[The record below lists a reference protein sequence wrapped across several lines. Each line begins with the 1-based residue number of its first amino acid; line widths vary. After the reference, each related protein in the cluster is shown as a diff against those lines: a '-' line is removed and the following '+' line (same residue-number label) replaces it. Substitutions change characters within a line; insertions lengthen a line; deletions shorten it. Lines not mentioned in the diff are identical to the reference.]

1 MRRTTVLKTYKLWV
15 NGEFIRSESG
25 RAYAVRDFRGAFWAN
40 APQASRKDL
49 RDAVQA
55 AREAHAGWARRTAY
69 NRGQILYRI
78 AEMLETRRE
87 AIRAELRAVTGVS
100 QRDADAEIETSVDR
114 WVYYAGWS
122 DKYAALLSSV
132 NPVALPMHNFT
143 TVEPTGVVGIAC
155 PDVAPLASLTSL
167 LAPVI
172 VSGNTVVAL
181 LPEAMPTIGLAF
193 AEVLATS
200 DLPAGVVNLLSG
212 RHDELLPHL
221 AQHVEVDALNLC
233 GVPDAGRIPL
243 EQAAAETIK
252 RLHHSPRLA
261 RAEWL
266 SDQAQGLEWIE
277 PFLEFKTVW
286 HPLGW

>member
-25 RAYAVRDFRGAFWAN
+25 RAYEVRDSQGAFWAN
-40 APQASRKDL
+40 VPQASRKDL

-55 AREAHAGWARRTAY
+55 ARKAQPSWAKRTAY

-87 AIRAELRAVTGVS
+87 AIRAELQAITGVS
-100 QRDADAEIETSVDR
+100 QHDADAEIEASIDR
-114 WVYYAGWS
+114 WVHYAGWS
-122 DKYAALLSSV
+122 DKHAALLSSV
-132 NPVALPMHNFT
+132 NPVAMPMHNFT
-143 TVEPTGVVGIAC
+143 TVEPMGVVGIAC

-181 LPEAMPTIGLAF
+181 LPEAVPTMGLAF

-212 RHDELLPHL
+212 RFGELLPHL
-221 AQHVEVDALNLC
+221 ARHAEVDALNLC
-233 GVPDAGRIPL
+233 GVPDTGRALL
-243 EQAAAETIK
+243 EQAAAETVK

-261 RAEWL
+261 RTEWL

-277 PFLEFKTVW
+277 PFVEFKTVW

>member
-1 MRRTTVLKTYKLWV
+1 MSRTTVLKTYKLWV
-15 NGEFIRSESG
+15 NGEFVRSESG
-25 RAYAVRDFRGAFWAN
+25 RAYEVRDSRGAFWAN
-40 APQASRKDL
+40 VPHASRKDL

-55 AREAHAGWARRTAY
+55 ARKAQSGWAKRTAY
-69 NRGQILYRI
+69 NRGQILYRV

-87 AIRAELRAVTGVS
+87 AIRAELQAVAGVS
-100 QRDADAEIETSVDR
+100 ERDADAEIDASIDR

-132 NPVALPMHNFT
+132 NPVAMPMHNFT
-143 TVEPTGVVGIAC
+143 TAEPTGVVGIAC
-155 PDVAPLASLTSL
+155 PEAAPLASLTSL

-172 VSGNTVVAL
+172 VSGSTVVAL
-181 LPEAMPTIGLAF
+181 LPESAPTVGLAF

-212 RHDELLPHL
+212 RFEELVPHL
-221 AQHVEVDALNLC
+221 ARHVEVDALNLC
-233 GVPDAGRIPL
+233 GVPVSERAPL

-252 RLHHSPRLA
+252 RLHHSPPYT

-266 SDQAQGLEWIE
+266 SDRAQGLEWIE
-277 PFLEFKTVW
+277 PFLEFKTMW